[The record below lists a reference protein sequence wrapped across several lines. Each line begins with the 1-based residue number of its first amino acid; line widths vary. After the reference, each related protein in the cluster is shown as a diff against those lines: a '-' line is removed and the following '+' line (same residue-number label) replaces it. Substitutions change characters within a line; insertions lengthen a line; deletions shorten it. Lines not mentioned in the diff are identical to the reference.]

1 MRGFVRG
8 SVVVLTL
15 LLLSSLPAS
24 GARSS
29 KPKEI
34 VVVGSKIKLDGRF
47 VGKYY
52 MMAVSHKYT
61 HTPGP
66 GGFAASLGRVDA
78 LLLGPG
84 GAPNAVAIE
93 LLAAGQAVHK
103 LPGKLECRDEPQGEA
118 VGDTLHLTLAEAGF
132 EKGPTP
138 TNVLKREKKTIMS
151 IGPVSG
157 KAGICK
163 ITGLL
168 PEA

>member
-1 MRGFVRG
+1 VG
-8 SVVVLTL
+8 VLTL
-15 LLLSSLPAS
+15 LLLSSLPAL

-34 VVVGSKIKLDGRF
+34 VVVGSKIQLDGRF

-52 MMAVSHKYT
+52 VTGMSHKYT

-66 GGFAASLGRVDA
+66 GGFIASLGRVDA

-84 GAPNAVAIE
+84 VAPNAVAIE
-93 LLAAGQAVHK
+93 LLAAGQAIHK
-103 LPGKLECRDEPQGEA
+103 LSGKLECRDEPQGETA
-118 VGDTLHLTLAEAGF
+118 GDTLHLTLAEAGF
-132 EKGPTP
+132 EKGTP
-138 TNVLKREKKTIMS
+138 GTVVLTRKKNASMS

-163 ITGLL
+163 ITALL

>member
-1 MRGFVRG
+1 MG
-8 SVVVLTL
+8 VLTL

-34 VVVGSKIKLDGRF
+34 VVVGSKIQLDGRF

-52 MMAVSHKYT
+52 VTGVSHKYT

-84 GAPNAVAIE
+84 SAPNAVAIE
-93 LLAAGQAVHK
+93 LHAAGQAIHK
-103 LPGKLECRDEPQGEA
+103 LPGKLECSDEPQDETA
-118 VGDTLHLTLAEAGF
+118 GDTLRLTLAEAGF
-132 EKGPTP
+132 
-138 TNVLKREKKTIMS
+138 KKDNPATIILARKKNASMS

-163 ITGLL
+163 ITALL